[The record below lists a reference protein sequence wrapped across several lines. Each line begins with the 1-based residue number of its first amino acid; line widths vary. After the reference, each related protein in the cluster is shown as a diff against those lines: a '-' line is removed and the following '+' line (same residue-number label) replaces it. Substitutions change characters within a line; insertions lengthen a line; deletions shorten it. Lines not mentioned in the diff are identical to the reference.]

1 MVTDKFYVDWGSYLA
16 SSKSVVYSWIDGRG
30 SGNQGDKRLHEV
42 YRKLGSTEVKDQIAV
57 TR

>member
-16 SSKSVVYSWIDGRG
+16 SSKNLVYSWIDGRG